1 MAASAATYG
10 ASKNGALAPEG
21 LRCQT
26 KQSPS
31 TSNPHVILN
40 GVTRPF
46 SSAMPSIAAG
56 ERSRMDPSSIS
67 SSSPNINLAA
77 NHLSSPSESSHFRY
91 HSRFT
96 RLPERGFMPKAKA
109 RIVNS
114 EIVYR
119 GPIFS
124 VRRDEVIEPGGVQ
137 TTREVIMH
145 SGSVVVLPVLP
156 DKRIVMIRQY
166 RHATRDFLWE
176 LVAGRMDGNE
186 TPKEAAA
193 RELLEETGYRARRFS
208 VFLDVFPTPGF
219 LEERMYILLAEGLT
233 PGPAQPEADE
243 KIEAHAYSLKELK
256 QMLKQ
261 GKLHD
266 AKSVAGILYYMNFLR
281 KPARALR

>member
-1 MAASAATYG
+1 
-10 ASKNGALAPEG
+10 
-21 LRCQT
+21 
-26 KQSPS
+26 
-31 TSNPHVILN
+31 
-40 GVTRPF
+40 
-46 SSAMPSIAAG
+46 
-56 ERSRMDPSSIS
+56 
-67 SSSPNINLAA
+67 
-77 NHLSSPSESSHFRY
+77 
-91 HSRFT
+91 
-96 RLPERGFMPKAKA
+96 MPKAKA

-156 DKRIVMIRQY
+156 DERIIMICQY

-193 RELLEETGYRARRFS
+193 RELLEETGYRAKRFS

-243 KIEAHAYSLKELK
+243 KIEVRAYSLKELK
-256 QMLKQ
+256 QLLKQ

-281 KPARALR
+281 KSARALR